1 MSAPVIGASA
11 GAVLVLTWI
20 ALGFGAF
27 VLVAVGMLVGALIGM
42 LASRRIDVRA
52 LLDAFR
58 GSRSSS

>member
-1 MSAPVIGASA
+1 MSAPVIGAAA

-20 ALGFGAF
+20 TLGFGAF

-42 LASRRIDVRA
+42 IASRRIDVRA

-58 GSRSSS
+58 GSRSS

>member
-1 MSAPVIGASA
+1 MSAPVIGAAA

-20 ALGFGAF
+20 AFGFGAF